1 MTVHSQTLKDILTLI
16 GTYDPGLFPE
26 DVTRIYGIP
35 EKDIVNLG
43 SNENPYM
50 LPEDIIEKIAGELH
64 KVNRYPN
71 PSYMDLKEAISDYIG
86 LPPNHITVGN
96 GSSDL
101 IDMICKATLNP
112 LDKIVIPLPT
122 YTLYMLTSMFW
133 EAEIKYLETE
143 GEGFDVRA
151 SSLEPH
157 MKNAKLVFLG
167 SPNNP
172 TGRSIDRKELEEM
185 LKFESPLIIVDEAY
199 AEFSGKTA
207 IELVKNSEN
216 LIVLRSMSK
225 YFCLAGLRIGYAVS
239 NPKIIEGLEKVR
251 LPFNVNRLAQT
262 AAVQALKSLKH
273 FRAIGEEINREREDL
288 SRELKTIGFEPIP
301 SDSNFLM
308 VKLPEGQ
315 DSEIFTHR
323 LASKGVIIRSLKN
336 LPGLTSGE
344 YVRVTVGR
352 RGENKKFLEVC
363 REILSE

>member
-1 MTVHSQTLKDILTLI
+1 MTVNSQTLKNILTLI

-43 SNENPYM
+43 SNENPYR
-50 LPEDIIEKIAGELH
+50 LPGEIIEKIAVELH
-64 KVNRYPN
+64 KINRYPN
-71 PSYMDLKEAISDYIG
+71 PSYKDLKEAISDYIG

-112 LDKIVIPLPT
+112 LDKIVLPVPT
-122 YTLYMLTSMFW
+122 YTLYMLASMLW

-143 GEGFDVRA
+143 GEGFNVKA
-151 SSLEPH
+151 SNLKPH
-157 MKNAKLVFLG
+157 MKNAKLIFLG

-185 LKFESPLIIVDEAY
+185 IEFESSLIIVDEAY

-207 IELVKNSEN
+207 IDLVENSEN

-251 LPFNVNRLAQT
+251 LPFTVNRLAQT
-262 AAVQALKSLKH
+262 AAIQALKNIKH
-273 FRAIGEEINREREDL
+273 FRAIAEEINRDREVL

-308 VKLPEGQ
+308 VKLPRGQ
-315 DSEIFTHR
+315 DSEVFTQR

-336 LPGLTSGE
+336 LLGLTSGE

-352 RGENKKFLEVC
+352 RDENERFLEAC
-363 REILSE
+363 REVL